1 MGLIDGAAKV
11 EAPRGGR
18 RAGAEAEG
26 LGVGFRRDAL
36 VFFFFGPEVRLENFH
51 LLKVEERDTKKR
63 NN

>member
-36 VFFFFGPEVRLENFH
+36 DRKSVV
-51 LLKVEERDTKKR
+51 
-63 NN
+63 